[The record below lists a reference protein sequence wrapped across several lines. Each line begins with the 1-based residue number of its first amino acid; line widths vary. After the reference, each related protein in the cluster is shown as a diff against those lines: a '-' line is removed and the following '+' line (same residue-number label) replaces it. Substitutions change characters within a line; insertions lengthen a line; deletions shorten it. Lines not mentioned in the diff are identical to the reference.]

1 MSHLRLRPTRHAG
14 ALPGVRRRAG
24 ERGSMRP
31 AVKRRLIRLCSVG
44 AWTTLA
50 VVLAYGISLLWLNGG
65 GRAPANPS
73 SMLANVASAVETWE
87 KERAQGQLRGRTFG
101 SVLVAINRLRGV
113 GKTVTRGYVESVM
126 GAPDLT
132 SVQQKHTV
140 VVYLTDGVA
149 PQSTAWVV
157 VYDPQGNLADV
168 FVNNSDA
175 FGADFWSRF
184 SQSLGPSSA
193 GAPAMPPAR

>member
-1 MSHLRLRPTRHAG
+1 
-14 ALPGVRRRAG
+14 
-24 ERGSMRP
+24 MRS
-31 AVKRRLIRLCSVG
+31 AVKRRLVRLCFVG

-101 SVLVAINRLRGV
+101 SVLVAINRLCGV
-113 GKTVTRGYVESVM
+113 GKTVTRGYVESVL

-132 SVQQKHTV
+132 SVQKGYAV
-140 VVYLTDGVA
+140 VVYLTDGIG
-149 PQSTAWVV
+149 PKSTACVV
-157 VYDPQGNLADV
+157 VYDSQENLVEVA
-168 FVNNSDA
+168 FNNRDS

-184 SQSLGPSSA
+184 SQTLSPSSDC
-193 GAPAMPPAR
+193 APAMPPAR